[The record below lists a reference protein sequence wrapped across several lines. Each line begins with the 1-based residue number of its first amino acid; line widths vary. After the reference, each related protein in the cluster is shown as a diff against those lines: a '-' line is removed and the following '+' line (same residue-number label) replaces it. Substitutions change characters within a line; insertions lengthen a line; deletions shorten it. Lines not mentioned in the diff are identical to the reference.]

1 MSHSTLQMYYNKY
14 DYDEDKGL
22 RIMPNKCPKL
32 GKFIKIVVNTLLDYL
47 TDNCFEEWI
56 IEICS

>member
-47 TDNCFEEWI
+47 TDNCFEE
-56 IEICS
+56 